1 MKKILVLT
9 PADAAGGF
17 AIAGV
22 RQQPAA
28 TPTLAPLVDAAIDD
42 GEIGV
47 LAVDERLVDA
57 VVQARLRDLEQ
68 TWNGAIVVVPAPG
81 KAARPQD
88 DYALRLIRRAIGY
101 QIRLQP

>member
-28 TPTLAPLVDAAIDD
+28 TPTLAP
-42 GEIGV
+42 
-47 LAVDERLVDA
+47 LVDA